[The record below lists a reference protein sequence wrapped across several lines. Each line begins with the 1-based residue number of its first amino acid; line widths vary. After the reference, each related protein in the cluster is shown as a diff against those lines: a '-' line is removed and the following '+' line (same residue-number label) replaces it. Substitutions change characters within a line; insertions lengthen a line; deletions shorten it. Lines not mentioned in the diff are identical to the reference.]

1 MKHLQANKY
10 YYFKVQIT
18 KSDVK
23 SNPFRGKVADDW
35 IENIKLMNDK
45 NKSTSLLEQNN
56 AYIKSYEQKLKDA
69 DTLKSS
75 DF

>member
-1 MKHLQANKY
+1 
-10 YYFKVQIT
+10 
-18 KSDVK
+18 
-23 SNPFRGKVADDW
+23 
-35 IENIKLMNDK
+35 MNDK